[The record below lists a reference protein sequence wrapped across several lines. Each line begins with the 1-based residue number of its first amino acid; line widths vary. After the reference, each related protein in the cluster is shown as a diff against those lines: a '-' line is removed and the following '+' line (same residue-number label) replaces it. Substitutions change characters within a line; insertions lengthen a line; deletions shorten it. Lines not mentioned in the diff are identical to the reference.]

1 MFLIKI
7 AQTNSD
13 IADNYFQFGEGK
25 EIYQNKKVWR
35 AVSVKV
41 Q

>member
-13 IADNYFQFGEGK
+13 ITGNYFQFGEEK
-25 EIYQNKKVWR
+25 
-35 AVSVKV
+35 
-41 Q
+41 